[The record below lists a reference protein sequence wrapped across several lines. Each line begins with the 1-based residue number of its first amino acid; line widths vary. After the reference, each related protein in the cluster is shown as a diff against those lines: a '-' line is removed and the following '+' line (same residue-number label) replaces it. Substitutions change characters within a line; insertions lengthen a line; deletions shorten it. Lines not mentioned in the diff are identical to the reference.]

1 MPWYIHI
8 NYYIFS
14 ETKQSIFMLSFKH
27 PDYISGIAEFWYFL
41 QSWTGTGQP
50 SLGQEQAQ
58 GWKHP
63 LSVFAAN
70 IRTSEHNVGLA
81 YKLKHNIAHKY
92 LSLFEYAVLEYKVL
106 ILTSPYKGHV
116 DLLESYE
123 HIFLPR
129 SVLCVRPVW
138 LHSEKNSASNIS
150 QLILSYV

>member
-8 NYYIFS
+8 NYYIFF

-41 QSWTGTGQP
+41 QWWTGTGQP

-58 GWKHP
+58 GRKHS

-81 YKLKHNIAHKY
+81 KKLKHNIAHKY
-92 LSLFEYAVLEYKVL
+92 LSLSENIVLKCRLYHTHNSTRRWATCQLLPDNQQHPWIIVLERLIFSNSMSVHIGKTVL
-106 ILTSPYKGHV
+106 I
-116 DLLESYE
+116 
-123 HIFLPR
+123 
-129 SVLCVRPVW
+129 SVLF
-138 LHSEKNSASNIS
+138 S
-150 QLILSYV
+150 